1 MSEITSDLTDTQLQI
16 LDLVRNL
23 FSAISLL
30 NIVDE
35 GSTLSESM
43 IRKYNDHAQD
53 LKLLKTVIKNHSDR
67 KKAHNLQLAY
77 DKYVN
82 NRHFVDVETKKAF
95 PNKHLYRKSDFYEI
109 VKRIWMHQKR
119 QFKLEKK

>member
-1 MSEITSDLTDTQLQI
+1 ILQVNVDKTDSSIWNFKLNDENADVNLSEITSDLNYTQLQI

-67 KKAHNLQLAY
+67 KKAHNLQLA
-77 DKYVN
+77 
-82 NRHFVDVETKKAF
+82 
-95 PNKHLYRKSDFYEI
+95 
-109 VKRIWMHQKR
+109 
-119 QFKLEKK
+119 